1 MGNNSV
7 IVKFNALK
15 HHLGFLRKEINRWK
29 QLEWQEVLQGIQGLG
44 SNQFDLY
51 TGTLES
57 VMILSEAGEYLKN
70 NGIDSRERLRAWL
83 GRKGYRTFSLSDGS
97 RWVVRESEETSS
109 YAHIHPARLQPWVY
123 RVKASHVKTLIAMVF
138 DRRDL
143 EGVESILAPEEMS
156 TPYINMIRKERLH
169 LSPVRSLEESRRIA
183 QTFRLIMNDSAEP

>member
-29 QLEWQEVLQGIQGLG
+29 QLEWQEVRQGIQGLG

-57 VMILSEAGEYLKN
+57 AMILSEAGDYLKN

-97 RWVVRESEETSS
+97 RWVVRESEETETICPYTSGPSS
-109 YAHIHPARLQPWVY
+109 TMGIQGESQPCQN
-123 RVKASHVKTLIAMVF
+123 ADCHGF
-138 DRRDL
+138 
-143 EGVESILAPEEMS
+143 
-156 TPYINMIRKERLH
+156 
-169 LSPVRSLEESRRIA
+169 
-183 QTFRLIMNDSAEP
+183 